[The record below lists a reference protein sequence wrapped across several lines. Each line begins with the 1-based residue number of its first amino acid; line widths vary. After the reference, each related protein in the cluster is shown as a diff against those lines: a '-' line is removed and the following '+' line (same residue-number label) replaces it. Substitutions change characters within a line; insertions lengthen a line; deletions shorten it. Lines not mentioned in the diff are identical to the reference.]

1 MLQKV
6 RWNFRHLVF
15 FVHDRRDI
23 QRRCH
28 IGHRNLVQLGTR
40 LICGCAALTCYWDEA
55 EDTTTYNVQLY
66 CGSTKIGSTKT
77 TSEAEYDF
85 TSLILE
91 KGSGTYYFTVYP
103 TKGGTDDMI
112 ESDTLQLTSSEI
124 SDLKSYY
131 TTDSED
137 TLTAMNTSDDNSTTA
152 NASSDSS
159 TTGWVQLTDGRWQYS
174 SDSSMVRGCLPQI
187 LEQAE

>member
-1 MLQKV
+1 
-6 RWNFRHLVF
+6 
-15 FVHDRRDI
+15 
-23 QRRCH
+23 
-28 IGHRNLVQLGTR
+28 
-40 LICGCAALTCYWDEA
+40 
-55 EDTTTYNVQLY
+55 
-66 CGSTKIGSTKT
+66 
-77 TSEAEYDF
+77 
-85 TSLILE
+85 
-91 KGSGTYYFTVYP
+91 
-103 TKGGTDDMI
+103 MI